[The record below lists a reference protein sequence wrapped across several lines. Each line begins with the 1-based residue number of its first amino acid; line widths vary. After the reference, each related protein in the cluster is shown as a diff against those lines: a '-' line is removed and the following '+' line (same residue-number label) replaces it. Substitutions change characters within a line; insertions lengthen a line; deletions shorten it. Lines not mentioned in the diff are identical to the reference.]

1 MCIRDRVL
9 ESIHTI
15 DSGSGARFKVSNAI
29 LARSGTET
37 SLGDTTFIKDLL
49 TNYDAE
55 FSPSSQ
61 QLIDLS
67 SGISAYMQ
75 KINANS
81 SNSHSHFLQVGVSEL
96 SNLMSAVMSGTASS
110 TELDKLVFNTI
121 DWINEDTAWN
131 GGTITDNESKLNQ
144 MNYTLSNN
152 GSSNYVVDNIN
163 PSDTE
168 FII

>member
-1 MCIRDRVL
+1 MLLNNKVAVINTQLVVLGKVL
-9 ESIHTI
+9 EAIHTI
-15 DSGSGARFKVSNAI
+15 HEGSGPRFKVSNAI
-29 LARSGTET
+29 LARSTTET

-49 TNYDAE
+49 TNYDSD

-96 SNLMSAVMSGTASS
+96 SVLMNAVMSGTA
-110 TELDKLVFNTI
+110 LQ
-121 DWINEDTAWN
+121 
-131 GGTITDNESKLNQ
+131 LN
-144 MNYTLSNN
+144 
-152 GSSNYVVDNIN
+152 
-163 PSDTE
+163 
-168 FII
+168 